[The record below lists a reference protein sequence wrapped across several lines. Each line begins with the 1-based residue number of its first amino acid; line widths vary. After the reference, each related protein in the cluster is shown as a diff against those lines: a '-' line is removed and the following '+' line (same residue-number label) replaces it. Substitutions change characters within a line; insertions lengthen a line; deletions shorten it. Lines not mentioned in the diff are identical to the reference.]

1 VAELEAARARVE
13 RQTQDELRERDA
25 ALQTKNADL
34 DDLEERLSSRLKTLE
49 RQLNDKQKLLEVTSV
64 EMGDMRAQMSVLE
77 EQLKESENA
86 KTWLENAL
94 HEERN
99 KQNQALI
106 VAESR
111 QPAVLGDD
119 GQDAESGE
127 TDGLDNIRTEREEL
141 LKARDKLINDLMG
154 ELKEK
159 KAALAKH
166 EIEVWQGIE
175 RRGVW
180 KHRLSKIGIRLKD

>member
-1 VAELEAARARVE
+1 MFAKQINKALAQTSQRHICQAVRHKAE
-13 RQTQDELRERDA
+13 
-25 ALQTKNADL
+25 L
-34 DDLEERLSSRLKTLE
+34 DDLEERLAGRVKTLE
-49 RQLNDKQKLLEVTSV
+49 RQLSEKHKLLEASST
-64 EMGDMRAQMSVLE
+64 EIGDMRAQMSVLE

-86 KTWLENAL
+86 KTWLEGAL
-94 HEERN
+94 QQARETETRN
-99 KQNQALI
+99 L
-106 VAESR
+106 VVTETDR
-111 QPAVLGDD
+111 EPLVL
-119 GQDAESGE
+119 DAEDGE
-127 TDGLDNIRTEREEL
+127 ADGLDSIRTEREEL

-159 KAALAKH
+159 KTQLAKH